1 MPKPR
6 YDEEKDETRH
16 AAVSEEYC
24 EDMADTYGW
33 TLKQA
38 ELVAT
43 DVLPVDCVFDGY
55 CEFPPSRMDLTQ
67 GDYFK
72 KEEKE
77 DA

>member
-43 DVLPVDCVFDGY
+43 DVLPVDCVFDVY
-55 CEFPPSRMDLTQ
+55 CEFPPSRMYLTQ

>member
-16 AAVSEEYC
+16 AAANEEYC

-33 TLKQA
+33 TLKQS

-72 KEEKE
+72 EEKE